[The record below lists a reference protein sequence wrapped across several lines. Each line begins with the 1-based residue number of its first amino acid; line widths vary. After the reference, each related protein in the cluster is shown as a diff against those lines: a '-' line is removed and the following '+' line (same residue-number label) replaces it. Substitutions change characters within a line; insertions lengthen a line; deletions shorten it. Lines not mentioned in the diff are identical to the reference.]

1 VGLLRFAVLPF
12 YSAALY
18 WSPCGGCVV
27 CVGVLSTAFQL
38 VGWVDIKRYVAGC
51 SVVHM
56 TIGLLGILLGGE
68 QAMGG
73 VVMATVLH
81 S

>member
-1 VGLLRFAVLPF
+1 
-12 YSAALY
+12 
-18 WSPCGGCVV
+18 V

-38 VGWVDIKRYVAGC
+38 IGWIDIKRYIAGC

-68 QAMGG
+68 QAVGG
-73 VVMATVLH
+73 VVIATVLH